1 VVRLEVLQHFLEVE
15 LVDQVA
21 ADRAA
26 AVVLLALVEQLNRQ
40 TDAQCQW
47 RHQGGGLS
55 LQLGCLFLKS
65 FGTAEEA
72 SPVGIA

>member
-1 VVRLEVLQHFLEVE
+1 VVRVDVLQDLLEVE
-15 LVDQVA
+15 LVDPVA
-21 ADRAA
+21 ADRAQV
-26 AVVLLALVEQLNRQ
+26 VVLVALVEQLNRQ